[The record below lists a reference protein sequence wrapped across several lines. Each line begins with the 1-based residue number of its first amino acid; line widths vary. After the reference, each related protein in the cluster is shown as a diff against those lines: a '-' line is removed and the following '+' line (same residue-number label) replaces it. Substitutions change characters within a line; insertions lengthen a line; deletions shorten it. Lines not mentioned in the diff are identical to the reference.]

1 MASDDAVRSEIA
13 SIDSRLKQWFL
24 FRRVQ
29 AERALSI
36 KKLLEEHNF
45 IGLACNNKN
54 AGVVDRVMW
63 SDIVNGRPELE
74 DSLSVNA
81 REMKADMYMDIFTQ
95 SCDLDNACRLPGM
108 RRRFAINLRAGSK
121 YFQCLQE
128 HFSLKSADRSQR
140 CGESFTAFDSCRKM
154 LQLQQN
160 SHLQEALKR
169 QQLLDDEAK
178 ALFQKR
184 MELMK
189 QLSK

>member
-1 MASDDAVRSEIA
+1 MASADAIRSEIA
-13 SIDSRLKQWFL
+13 FVDSRLKQWFL

-36 KKLLEEHNF
+36 KKLLEDNNF
-45 IGLACNNKN
+45 LGLACNNSN
-54 AGVVDRVMW
+54 ADFVDRTLW
-63 SDIVNGRPELE
+63 SDIVKGRPELE

-95 SCDLDNACRLPGM
+95 SCDLDHACRLP
-108 RRRFAINLRAGSK
+108 GSK
-121 YFQCLQE
+121 YFQCLQQNFGLDRTARSKLCE
-128 HFSLKSADRSQR
+128 SAF
-140 CGESFTAFDSCRKM
+140 GVFDACRKS

-160 SHLQEALKR
+160 AHLQAALKR
-169 QQLLDDEAK
+169 QQLKDDEAK

-189 QLSK
+189 KLEGFGC

>member
-45 IGLACNNKN
+45 IGLACNNKSV
-54 AGVVDRVMW
+54 GVIDRVMW
-63 SDIVNGRPELE
+63 SDIVKGRPELE

-95 SCDLDNACRLPGM
+95 SCDLDHACRLP
-108 RRRFAINLRAGSK
+108 GSK
-121 YFQCLQE
+121 YFQCLQQ
-128 HFSLKSADRSQR
+128 HFSLNRADRSQR
-140 CGESFTAFDSCRKM
+140 CADSFNAFDSCRTM

-160 SHLQEALKR
+160 AHVQEALKR
-169 QQLLDDEAK
+169 QQLVDDEAK
-178 ALFQKR
+178 ALFEKR
-184 MELMK
+184 MQLMK